1 MFQGRLQKLKIKA
14 IDIAYVQH
22 NVDFKK
28 VKQSG
33 IKAVIIRT
41 GYLNKTDTEFHN
53 HMKGAIKA
61 GLDIGVYTYI
71 MSDTVA
77 QAKLEAQ
84 QTVERLKDYRGHV
97 NYPVFCDMESE
108 KYYNKAKYSNRLRTD
123 IIKTFCEEIK
133 KAGYYAALYINPA
146 WLDNWTFKEELIG
159 TYDIWLAAWT
169 DDPNKPTKYDYSQT
183 MWQWGK
189 GPVAGINGKVDG
201 DLVYVNYP
209 AKIREL
215 DKNFLPKGEIT
226 RRASHDVV
234 KSYGQAAIRT
244 SPQKLDDNILRRC
257 EKSTD
262 KKEVLY
268 TIDANITVDGVK
280 WLSHAGE
287 IGYSMLMDGSYLF
300 KKVGSYE
307 ERVAATKVNVRSAP
321 KIALGNILG
330 VLNAGDIVCVMGAS
344 ENGWFPCVYKNQKA
358 YVSAQY
364 VKEG

>member
-1 MFQGRLQKLKIKA
+1 MNIKA
-14 IDIAYVQH
+14 IDISYAQK
-22 NVDFKK
+22 NVDFLK
-28 VKQSG
+28 VKKSG
-33 IKAVIIRT
+33 VKAVVIRT
-41 GYLNKTDTEFHN
+41 GYLNKTDTEFHA

-84 QTVERLKDYRGHV
+84 QTVERLKDYKGHV

-108 KYYNKAKYSNRLRTD
+108 KYYNKKYSNRLRTD
-123 IIKTFCEEIK
+123 IIKAFCEEIK

-146 WLDNWTFKEELIG
+146 WLEQYTYKAELIG
-159 TYDIWLAAWT
+159 MYDIWLAAWT
-169 DDPNKPTKYDYSQT
+169 ENPNKPTTYDYNQV

-189 GPVAGINGKVDG
+189 GAVNGIYGDVDG

-215 DKNFLPKGEIT
+215 DKNFLPSGEIT

-244 SPQKLDDNILRRC
+244 SPQKLDDNIVKRC
-257 EKSTD
+257 VKSTN
-262 KKEVLY
+262 KKDVLY
-268 TIDANITVDGVK
+268 AIDANITVDGVK

-287 IGYSMLMDGSYLF
+287 IGYSMLMDGPYLF

-307 ERVAATKVNVRSAP
+307 ERVTTTKLNVRSTP
-321 KIALGNILG
+321 KIAPGNILG
-330 VLNAGDIVCVMGAS
+330 VLNAGDIVYILGQA
-344 ENGWFPCVYKNQKA
+344 EDGWLPCLYKNQQA

-364 VKEG
+364 VKEV